1 MKRSKALRSLSRDH
15 HKALS
20 VALDLRRARDVGQ
33 ASARFLE
40 FWPDGALHFRIE
52 EEVLLPQWERFGTVN
67 AEAVT
72 RLTAEHRTLRAAALE
87 VSAGTASLSSLRDL
101 GAKLAAHV
109 RFEERE
115 LFPMIEA
122 DLGEQQLETLAR
134 VVAKAEANR

>member
-20 VALDLRRARDVGQ
+20 VALDLRRFQDVGQ
-33 ASARFLE
+33 ASGRFLE

-52 EEVLLPQWERFGTVN
+52 EEVLLPYWELLGTVN
-67 AEAVT
+67 AEAVA
-72 RLTAEHRTLRAAALE
+72 RLSAEHRALRAAALE
-87 VSAGTASLSSLRDL
+87 VSAGTASLSSLRNL

-115 LFPMIEA
+115 LFPIIEA
-122 DLGEQQLETLAR
+122 DLGEHELETLAR
-134 VVAKAEANR
+134 VVAEAEGNR